1 MHQARFLEVLFQKI
15 IRKDNWQI
23 PKEGIRIAA
32 LLLDQ
37 VCPAKQ
43 GRDFCSTA
51 QLNEHPHCAVH
62 GATSHHFAFWEDTTQ
77 DFIHLCHPPLLNKPF
92 LKSEIQ
98 SVFVPCNVLGT
109 FSRCIFFLL
118 EMGQIRDT

>member
-62 GATSHHFAFWEDTTQ
+62 PCSWGHFSS
-77 DFIHLCHPPLLNKPF
+77 LCFLGRHNTGFYTPVSPP
-92 LKSEIQ
+92 S
-98 SVFVPCNVLGT
+98 T
-109 FSRCIFFLL
+109 
-118 EMGQIRDT
+118 